1 MRRFVLPLVIALSAV
16 ASPALATPGFPTA
29 IKSDLTLSY
38 TPSCDL
44 CHQGTQSNG
53 TAVKPFAL
61 AMKDR
66 GLKPADNASLTA
78 ALQQMETD
86 KVDSDGDGVTDI
98 EEIVNKTDP
107 NSNGAATASPVYGCA
122 RSTDESTTPPTA
134 SIAGTRAVWPGALAL
149 IALAALLRRRR
160 RGVGQT

>member
-1 MRRFVLPLVIALSAV
+1 MRRFVLPLAFALSAF

-66 GLKPADNASLTA
+66 GLKPADNTSLTA

-122 RSTDESTTPPTA
+122 RSTNESAATPAA
-134 SIAGTRAVWPGALAL
+134 SVAPARAVWPGA
-149 IALAALLRRRR
+149 IAIAAIAAILRRRR
-160 RGVGQT
+160 RGIGQS

>member
-1 MRRFVLPLVIALSAV
+1 MRRFVLPIVIALSAV

-29 IKSDLTLSY
+29 IKADLALSY

-53 TAVKPFAL
+53 TAVQPFAL

-66 GLKPADNASLTA
+66 GLKPADNTSLSA

-107 NSNGAATASPVYGCA
+107 NSDGAATTSPVYGCA
-122 RSTDESTTPPTA
+122 RSTDESAAPTA
-134 SIAGTRAVWPGALAL
+134 SIVPSRAAWPGALAL
-149 IALAALLRRRR
+149 IALAALLRRKRR
-160 RGVGQT
+160 S